1 MIGDV
6 YLSHEVALTMVAA
19 KFLVLSAVEADWGQR
34 ETSTGA
40 PGFAHR
46 AFLGMVS
53 GIFGIWCG
61 DFMRL
66 AVAHVGHCLYVP

>member
-46 AFLGMVS
+46 AFLGRVS
-53 GIFGIWCG
+53 GIFGRWCG
-61 DFMRL
+61 DFIRL
-66 AVAHVGHCLYVP
+66 GVVHAA